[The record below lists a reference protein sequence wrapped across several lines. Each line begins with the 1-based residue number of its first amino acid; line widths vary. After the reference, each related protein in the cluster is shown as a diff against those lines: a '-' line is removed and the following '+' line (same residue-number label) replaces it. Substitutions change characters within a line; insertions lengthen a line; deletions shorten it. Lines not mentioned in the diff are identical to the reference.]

1 MKTDEDKIVA
11 EKKYGKQELKAIR
24 SKQALL
30 DAAAALFREK
40 KIADVG
46 VREISAA
53 AGVTTGTF
61 YHYFESKDDILDA
74 LYQKRDQQFE
84 VIFEELYA
92 KPPYTDGIVRFFEEN
107 LSALVE
113 TDGIDFTMHRMFV
126 MRKKS
131 DPDMNLTKGME
142 KLIELA
148 KKNGEIAPAYD
159 SKETA
164 EFFFMLFRGV
174 VYDWCITE
182 ENKRQSLKKMER
194 KAMQCA
200 VRAFER

>member
-1 MKTDEDKIVA
+1 MTADEQKYISQ
-11 EKKYGKQELKAIR
+11 KKYGKQELKAMR

-40 KIADVG
+40 KINDVG
-46 VREISAA
+46 VREISKM

-74 LYQKRDQQFE
+74 LYKNRDRQFE
-84 VIFEELYA
+84 AVFEKLYK
-92 KPPYTDGIVRFFEEN
+92 KPPYTSGIIRFFEEN

-113 TDGIDFTMHRMFV
+113 ADGIDFTFHRMFV
-126 MRKKS
+126 MQKKS
-131 DPDMNLTKGME
+131 DPDMFLSKGME

-148 KKNGEIAPAYD
+148 KENGEIAEKYD
-159 SKETA
+159 SRETS

-182 ENKRQSLKKMER
+182 EDKRQPLGKLEKS
-194 KAMQCA
+194 AMQCA
-200 VRAFER
+200 IRAFER